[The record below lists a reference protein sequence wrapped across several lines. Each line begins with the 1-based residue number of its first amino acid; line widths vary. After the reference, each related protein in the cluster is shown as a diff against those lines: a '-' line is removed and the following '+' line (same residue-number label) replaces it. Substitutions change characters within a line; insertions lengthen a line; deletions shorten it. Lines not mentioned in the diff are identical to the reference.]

1 MAYDPRAVKIKKAEK
16 AAAILTYNYE
26 KERLFIREFVK
37 VEEKAARTRS
47 SRNRG
52 DKEE

>member
-1 MAYDPRAVKIKKAEK
+1 MAYDPRAIKIKKEVK
-16 AAAILTYNYE
+16 TIAAMMFNRD
-26 KERLFIREFVK
+26 KGNHFIREMTR
-37 VEEKAARTRS
+37 VEEKAARTRT